1 MRARKHLRGRCA
13 RSAHDLA
20 RQVPS
25 SQPDKQRVEIVLDGL
40 LVHRHAASF
49 ALASLL
55 AVLQL
60 QFGFR
65 DAPLDLRLPE
75 SAPRQLFFGVR
86 TLLRFGRVRF
96 VCVHRR
102 RKYRSARAGGLSAR
116 TAGVAR
122 ATCGIHHAQNAA
134 SSFVRSFVSG
144 PSRPDT
150 HPQAPKRRA
159 WEALTQTHFT
169 HPCSLP
175 LNLEVRSEP
184 KSQLLKLLLCHINAS
199 VHVHVKL
206 PI

>member
-1 MRARKHLRGRCA
+1 MMLEVLLRARKHLRGRCA

-40 LVHRHAASF
+40 LVHRHAATI

-102 RKYRSARAGGLSAR
+102 RKYRSARAPAASVREQLAWPGCGQ
-116 TAGVAR
+116 GVAR
-122 ATCGIHHAQNAA
+122 ATCGILHAQNAA
-134 SSFVRSFVSG
+134 SPNLSFRPKPLFFANAYVHVSG
-144 PSRPDT
+144 
-150 HPQAPKRRA
+150 
-159 WEALTQTHFT
+159 E
-169 HPCSLP
+169 
-175 LNLEVRSEP
+175 
-184 KSQLLKLLLCHINAS
+184 LLRVWL
-199 VHVHVKL
+199 
-206 PI
+206 